1 MADRTGIR
9 LDGSVTLLT
18 GATGALGGVTARRFR
33 AAGARLAL
41 PARDPEKLAEALPEL
56 AADTDDVLALPGDL
70 DDPAAVD
77 AMVAATVERF
87 GRLDLVVHVAGGF
100 AGGRPVADTPVELWD
115 GQWHTNAR
123 PAFLLSRAAAR
134 VMRRRGSGAIVHVA
148 STAALAGGAGVAAY
162 SASKAAVVRL
172 TESLAA
178 ELAGSGVRVNCVL
191 PGTIDTAANR
201 AAMPDA
207 DRSGW
212 VDPEAI
218 AEVLLF
224 LASPAAAAVHG
235 AAVPLN
241 GIGRFNNSAE
251 QRS

>member
-9 LDGSVTLLT
+9 LDGSVALIT
-18 GATGALGGVTARRFR
+18 GSTGALGGVTARRFR

-41 PARDPEKLAEALPEL
+41 PARDPAKLAEALPEL
-56 AADTDDVLALPGDL
+56 AADPDGVLALAGDL

-77 AMVAATVERF
+77 ALVAATVERF

-100 AGGRPVADTPVELWD
+100 AGGRPVADTPVEVWD
-115 GQWHTNAR
+115 RQWHTNAR

-134 VMRRRGSGAIVHVA
+134 VMRERRSGAIVHVA

-207 DRSGW
+207 DRSKW

-224 LASPAAAAVHG
+224 LVSPAAAAVHG
-235 AAVPLN
+235 AALPVT
-241 GIGRFNNSAE
+241 GAG
-251 QRS
+251 